1 MSHVL
6 LFFSYTHKE
15 LLMNSDLEIARQA
28 KLLPIEDVAITA
40 GIAKDEVEL
49 YGHYKAKVSLE
60 IMDRLADK
68 PDGKLVVVSAIT
80 PTPLGEGKT
89 VTTIGLSQAMGKI
102 GKSVFT
108 CIRQPSMGP
117 IFGIKGGAAG
127 GGHSQVVPMEDFNL
141 HLTGDIHAIT
151 AAHNLGAAALD
162 SRLYHEERKG
172 YEDFEVRSGMKALRI
187 DKDRIVWKRMIDMN
201 DRSLRN
207 IEVGLPAPGS
217 ANNMNG
223 VPRQSG
229 FDIAVASELMAILA
243 LAEDLK
249 DMRSRIGKVVMAY
262 NLDGQPVTAE
272 DLGVAGAMT
281 VVMKETIKPTLM
293 QTLEHTPCFIHAG
306 PFANIAHG
314 NSSIIAD
321 RIALKLSDYV
331 VTEAGFGSD
340 MGLEKFVN
348 IKTRVSGNKPGCVV
362 LVATLRALKMHSGHF
377 HIVPGKKLD
386 EGLVGENMSALE
398 EGFCNL
404 KAHIKNAAK
413 LGLPV
418 VVAVNRFPTD
428 SDKELQYVC
437 EKAIECGAFKAV
449 VSEVHGKG
457 GEGGTDLAQAVVDA
471 CEEKSEMKFLY
482 DLELPLKEKIEK
494 IATDIYSAGRVNF
507 SDVAL
512 KQLDEL
518 QQQYGSLPVCMA
530 KTPLSFS
537 HDPNLKG
544 APSHFEFPVSEVKL
558 SAGAGFVY
566 VLVGKIMTMPGFGS
580 NPSYHNIDIDE
591 KGDIVGLF

>member
-1 MSHVL
+1 
-6 LFFSYTHKE
+6 
-15 LLMNSDLEIARQA
+15 MNSDLEIARLA
-28 KLLPIEDVAITA
+28 DLKPIEVIAEKA
-40 GIAKDEVEL
+40 GISRNELEL
-49 YGHYKAKVSLE
+49 YGNYKAKVSLD
-60 IMDRLADK
+60 ITNRLK
-68 PDGKLVVVSAIT
+68 GKKDGKLVVVSAIT

-89 VTTIGLSQAMGKI
+89 VTTIGLSQAIGKI

-162 SRLYHEERKG
+162 SRLFHEERKG
-172 YEDFEVRSGMKALRI
+172 YEDFEARSGIKALKV

-201 DRSLRN
+201 DRGLRN
-207 IEVGLPAPGS
+207 IEVGLPAAEG
-217 ANNMNG
+217 AKNMNG
-223 VPRQSG
+223 VPRKTG

-243 LAEDLK
+243 LAEDLQ
-249 DMRSRIGKVVMAY
+249 DMRKRVGKVVMAY
-262 NLDGQPVTAE
+262 NLDGEPVTAE

-281 VVMKETIKPTLM
+281 VVMKETIKPTVM

-321 RIALKLSDYV
+321 KIALKLADYV

-348 IKTRVSGNKPGCVV
+348 IKSRYSNQKPSCVV
-362 LVATLRALKMHSGHF
+362 LVATLRALKMHSGGF

-386 EGLVGENMSALE
+386 EGLVGENMDALQA
-398 EGFCNL
+398 GFCNL
-404 KAHIKNAAK
+404 KAHIKNASK

-437 EKAIECGAFKAV
+437 DKAIEAGAFNAV
-449 VSEVHGKG
+449 VSEVHAKG
-457 GEGGTDLAQAVVDA
+457 GAGGVDLANAVVAA
-471 CEEKSEMKFLY
+471 CDQESDMKYLY
-482 DLELPLKEKIEK
+482 EPKLPLKEKIEK
-494 IATDIYSAGRVNF
+494 IATEIYSAGSVNF
-507 SDVAL
+507 SDKAL
-512 KQLDEL
+512 RQLSEL
-518 QQQYGSLPVCMA
+518 QKDYGSLPVCMA

-537 HDPNLKG
+537 HDPKLKG
-544 APSHFEFPVSEVKL
+544 APSHFEFPVNEVKL

-566 VLVGKIMTMPGFGS
+566 VLVGKIMTMPGLGS
-580 NPSYHNIDIDE
+580 NPSYANIDIDE
-591 KGDIVGLF
+591 NGEVIGLF